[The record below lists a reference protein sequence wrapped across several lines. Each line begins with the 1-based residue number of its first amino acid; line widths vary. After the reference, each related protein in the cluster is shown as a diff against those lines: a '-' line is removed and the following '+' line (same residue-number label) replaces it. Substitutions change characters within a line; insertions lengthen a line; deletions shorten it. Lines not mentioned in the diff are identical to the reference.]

1 LQWGEWNTDEH
12 GWDGWSRKGVGN
24 VADTADRAESKLIH
38 EETTR
43 EIIGAA
49 MEVHRTLGVGFLEKV
64 YENSLVF
71 ELRARGIA
79 AEPQK
84 PISVSYKG
92 RAVGEYFADI
102 VAADRVILEL
112 KSVATLTEAHE
123 AQMLNYL
130 RATGLR
136 VGLLL
141 NFGAPRLEW
150 KRLVA

>member
-1 LQWGEWNTDEH
+1 
-12 GWDGWSRKGVGN
+12 
-24 VADTADRAESKLIH
+24 
-38 EETTR
+38 
-43 EIIGAA
+43 

-64 YENSLVF
+64 YENALVF
-71 ELRARGIA
+71 ELCARGIT
-79 AEPQK
+79 AESQK
-84 PISVSYKG
+84 PISVHYKG

-102 VAADRVILEL
+102 VVADRVILEL
-112 KSVATLTEAHE
+112 KVAATLTEAHE

-136 VGLLL
+136 VGLVL

>member
-1 LQWGEWNTDEH
+1 MDTEEVRD
-12 GWDGWSRKGVGN
+12 
-24 VADTADRAESKLIH
+24 VAGIADRPKSKLIH
-38 EETTR
+38 EEITR

-71 ELRARGIA
+71 ELRARGIT
-79 AEPQK
+79 AESQK
-84 PISVSYKG
+84 PVSVHYKG

-102 VAADRVILEL
+102 VVADRVILEL
-112 KSVATLTEAHE
+112 KVVAKLTEAHE

-141 NFGAPRLEW
+141 NFGTPRLEW
-150 KRLVA
+150 KRLVV

>member
-1 LQWGEWNTDEH
+1 MDTEGIRDMAGAAH
-12 GWDGWSRKGVGN
+12 GPQ
-24 VADTADRAESKLIH
+24 SKLVH
-38 EETTR
+38 EDITR

-64 YENSLVF
+64 YENALVF
-71 ELRARGIA
+71 ELSARGMT
-79 AEPQK
+79 AESQK
-84 PISVSYKG
+84 PVSVHYKG
-92 RAVGEYFADI
+92 RIVGEYFADI
-102 VAADRVILEL
+102 VVADRVILEL
-112 KSVATLTEAHE
+112 KVAATLTEAHE

-136 VGLLL
+136 VGLVL